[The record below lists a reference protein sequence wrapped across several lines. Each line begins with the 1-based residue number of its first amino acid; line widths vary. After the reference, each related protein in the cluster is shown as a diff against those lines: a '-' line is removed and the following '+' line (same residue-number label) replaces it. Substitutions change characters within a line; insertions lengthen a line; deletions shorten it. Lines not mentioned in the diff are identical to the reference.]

1 MSNEIRVDDSLGNSS
16 RDCRINK
23 YRLDDECES
32 QSSTYLYYSELQAE
46 AKDREGAAE
55 DDLTKIKA
63 EVELA
68 YRKDPPG
75 DAKVTEPFIKALVE
89 VNKDVI
95 AAKERLREAKKYR
108 LRVDAV
114 VGSLGHRKSM
124 LDNLTVLWSKG
135 YYMIDTGHVRTG
147 RDAAQEDARKNLHRH
162 REEKTHE

>member
-1 MSNEIRVDDSLGNSS
+1 MSDESRVDDSLDNSR

-23 YRLDDECES
+23 YKLDDECES

-46 AKDREGAAE
+46 AKDRESTAE
-55 DDLTKIKA
+55 DVLDRVKA
-63 EVELA
+63 GVELA
-68 YRKDPPG
+68 YRKNPPA
-75 DAKVTEPFIKALVE
+75 DVKVTDASIKALVE
-89 VNKDVI
+89 SNKDVST
-95 AAKERLREAKKYR
+95 AKERLREAKKYR

-147 RDAAQEDARKNLHRH
+147 RDAAQEDARTNLHRH